1 MRKIITTTWITLD
14 GFIAGPNEA
23 MDWVM
28 VDQDMGQYEDETVS
42 AADTLLLGRVTYE
55 SFSGSWPH
63 VPDNPDV
70 SEGER
75 EYARKLNAM
84 RKVVFS
90 TTLPS
95 ADWNNSTLLRE
106 IAPEEIE
113 KMKQEPG
120 RDMLIYGSA
129 SVVRALTNHGLID
142 EYQLLVHPVILGD
155 WKTTLSGHHG
165 ETEPGTGQNEA
176 LFFRG
181 NGVVLPASRQIAAVA
196 RLVAENGQARDSA
209 GRDGSGLFRGA

>member
-1 MRKIITTTWITLD
+1 MPSSETRQSQKEKRMRKIITTTWITLD
-14 GFIAGPNEA
+14 GFIAGLSADPAEA
-23 MDWVM
+23 MGWVI
-28 VDQDMGQYEDETVS
+28 VDQEMGQYEDEIVS

-55 SFSGSWPH
+55 SFAGSWPH

-90 TTLPS
+90 RTLPS
-95 ADWNNSTLLRE
+95 ADWNDSTLLRE
-106 IAPEEIE
+106 IAPAEIE
-113 KMKQEPG
+113 KMKQESG

-142 EYQLLVHPVILGD
+142 EYQLLVHPVILGAGKPLFQD
-155 WKTTLSGHHG
+155 ITEKQDLELVKTKPFPSGVMG
-165 ETEPGTGQNEA
+165 LYYRP
-176 LFFRG
+176 RG
-181 NGVVLPASRQIAAVA
+181 K
-196 RLVAENGQARDSA
+196 
-209 GRDGSGLFRGA
+209 

>member
-14 GFIAGPNEA
+14 GFIAGLSADPAEA
-23 MDWVM
+23 MGWVM
-28 VDQDMGQYEDETVS
+28 VDQDMGQYEYEMVS

-55 SFSGSWPH
+55 SFSGSWPQ

-90 TTLPS
+90 KTLPS

-106 IAPEEIE
+106 IAPAEIE
-113 KMKQEPG
+113 KMKREPG

-142 EYQLLVHPVILGD
+142 EYQLLVHPVILGAGKPLFQD
-155 WKTTLSGHHG
+155 ITEKQDLELIKTKAFPSGVMG
-165 ETEPGTGQNEA
+165 LYYRP
-176 LFFRG
+176 RG
-181 NGVVLPASRQIAAVA
+181 K
-196 RLVAENGQARDSA
+196 
-209 GRDGSGLFRGA
+209 